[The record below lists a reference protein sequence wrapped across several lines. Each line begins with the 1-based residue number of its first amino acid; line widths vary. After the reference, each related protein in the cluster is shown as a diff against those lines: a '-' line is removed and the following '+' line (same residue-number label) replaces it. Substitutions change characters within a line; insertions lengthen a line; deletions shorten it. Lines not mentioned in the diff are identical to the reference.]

1 MKAPLGFENQGVD
14 ALFFRNASRYIV
26 IFYIVIA
33 IYLLLQGV
41 MWLINRF
48 YEESDEPG
56 SAIKYMKKFITL
68 ANDLFEW
75 GFFFCAYQ
83 AAYLGKKMI

>member
-1 MKAPLGFENQGVD
+1 
-14 ALFFRNASRYIV
+14 
-26 IFYIVIA
+26 VIA

-48 YEESDEPG
+48 YEGVNEPG

-75 GFFFCAYQ
+75 GFFFCAY
-83 AAYLGKKMI
+83 